1 MAEPHGTVTGIELKA
16 GVDEKTQARACST
29 LAEIVSFPPVDL
41 STLGAT
47 EKLTICGGTGWVVL
61 ESAGVSV
68 CAPTCAAE
76 AETLAIGSPS
86 TPVSYTHL
94 SNRRRYGRCS

>member
-1 MAEPHGTVTGIELKA
+1 MRSAIDLLAGRVSEWSMAEPHGTVTGIELNA

-29 LAEIVSFPPVDL
+29 VAEIVSFPPVDR

-47 EKLTICGGTGWVVL
+47 EKLAICGGTGWALL

-68 CAPTCAAE
+68 C
-76 AETLAIGSPS
+76 PS
-86 TPVSYTHL
+86 M
-94 SNRRRYGRCS
+94 